1 MFRLILKISF
11 VEQIVE
17 DQMRCLDWP
26 FKNRTNTRIQIRTDE
41 YSNLNSDE
49 NSNVKVTVSP
59 DTAYE
64 CNSKQVQFIILC
76 PVPLRISHLIFV
88 ASHKGDADVEHEHH
102 VDENLC
108 CLPVPTAH
116 AFQVASFSEEV
127 GRASRTRRY
136 RHLSPTQRNRRELV
150 YRSEIGVNWTFQ
162 EKKCIYPLEF
172 GLTLSASAAV
182 QIWELRGIQAL
193 ARKQL

>member
-1 MFRLILKISF
+1 MKIPF
-11 VEQIVE
+11 VEQRVE
-17 DQMRCLDWP
+17 DQMRCLDCL
-26 FKNRTNTRIQIRTDE
+26 FKNRTNIRIQIRTDK
-41 YSNLNSDE
+41 YSNLKSDE
-49 NSNVKVTVSP
+49 YSNVKVTVSP

-64 CNSKQVQFIILC
+64 CNSTQVQLIILC

-116 AFQVASFSEEV
+116 AFQVASFNEEV
-127 GRASRTRRY
+127 GRASRTRSY
-136 RHLSPTQRNRRELV
+136 RHLSPTQGNRRELV
-150 YRSEIGVNWTFQ
+150 YRSDIGLHWTFQ
-162 EKKCIYPLEF
+162 EKKCIYSLEF

-182 QIWELRGIQAL
+182 KI
-193 ARKQL
+193 